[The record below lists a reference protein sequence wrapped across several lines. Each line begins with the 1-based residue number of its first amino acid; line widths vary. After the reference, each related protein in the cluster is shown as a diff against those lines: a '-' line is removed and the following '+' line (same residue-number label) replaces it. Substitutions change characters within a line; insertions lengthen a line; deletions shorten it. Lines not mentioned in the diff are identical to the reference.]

1 VLRAP
6 KCMPVHPQFV
16 GNTLSSS
23 HPAHLRRPPV
33 PMHASSQMAYACTSV
48 SMLGFVSQVS
58 TLQSA
63 LERSQ
68 AGEAALTS
76 RVLELN
82 NQLANSSA
90 EGGSLRTAN
99 GELLA
104 ELTALRCGSTPSGG
118 VLAVWG
124 C

>member
-1 VLRAP
+1 
-6 KCMPVHPQFV
+6 
-16 GNTLSSS
+16 
-23 HPAHLRRPPV
+23 
-33 PMHASSQMAYACTSV
+33 
-48 SMLGFVSQVS
+48 MLGFISQVS

-104 ELTALRCGSTPSGG
+104 ELTALRCGTTPSGG
-118 VLAVWG
+118 VLAV
-124 C
+124 